1 MAVFNIE
8 TFFCH
13 EGTRPFNGVL
23 QRNVYWQSL
32 LLLKTGSEGP
42 VSVMTFGL
50 LHFGLFGDFLPELK
64 LYLSKIQKLVS
75 KMLSSTRQ
83 TVVFFILDK
92 YNLSFGGNEL

>member
-64 LYLSKIQKLVS
+64 LYLSKMEKTTKQNA
-75 KMLSSTRQ
+75 Q
-83 TVVFFILDK
+83 LDK
-92 YNLSFGGNEL
+92 TNILLSCFYFG